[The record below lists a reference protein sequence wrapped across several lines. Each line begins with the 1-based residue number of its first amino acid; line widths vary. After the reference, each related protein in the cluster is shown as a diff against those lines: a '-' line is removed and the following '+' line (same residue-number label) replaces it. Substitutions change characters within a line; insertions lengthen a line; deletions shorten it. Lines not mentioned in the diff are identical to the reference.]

1 MERREDRAMNTA
13 EKLEQ
18 VRHELERV
26 RLETAL
32 RLQRKG
38 LTFTEIARQMR
49 VDRQA
54 IVNALYWERV

>member
-1 MERREDRAMNTA
+1 MNTA
-13 EKLEQ
+13 EKLEE
-18 VRHELERV
+18 VRQELESV

-38 LTFTEIARQMR
+38 LTFTEIAKQMR